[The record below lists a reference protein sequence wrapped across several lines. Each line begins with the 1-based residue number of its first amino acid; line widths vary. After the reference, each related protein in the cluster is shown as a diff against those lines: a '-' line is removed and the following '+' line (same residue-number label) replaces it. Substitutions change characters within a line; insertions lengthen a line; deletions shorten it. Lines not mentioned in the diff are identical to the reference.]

1 LDPGLDSR
9 LAELMRRSQDG
20 DRRAYETLL
29 LEVAGLARA
38 YLRKRAGQ
46 AGGLE
51 DVVQETLLA
60 IHRDRHTYDPAR
72 PFGPWMY
79 AIARHRLLDHVRR
92 QRRHAQNEVLGVEA
106 WVAMNERP
114 AVAEQGSRSGFLQ
127 HALGLL
133 SGKQRE
139 IIRMLKLDGLTVA
152 EIAGQTGYSESSIKV
167 SAHRGYKHL
176 RKLIGS
182 ACEE

>member
-1 LDPGLDSR
+1 LDSGLDSR
-9 LAELMRRSQDG
+9 LAERMRRSQDG
-20 DRRAYETLL
+20 DRRAYEALL
-29 LEVAGLARA
+29 LEVASLVRE

-79 AIARHRLLDHVRR
+79 AIARHRLLDHARKE
-92 QRRHAQNEVLGVEA
+92 RRHTENEVLGEEA
-106 WVAMNERP
+106 WVAMNERA
-114 AVAEQGSRSGFLQ
+114 AVAEQGSWSGFLQ

-133 SGKQRE
+133 SSKQRE
-139 IIRMLKLDGLTVA
+139 IIQMLKLEGLTVA

-167 SAHRGYKHL
+167 SAHRGYKTL
-176 RKLIGS
+176 RKWIGS